1 MTDSALPLGVSEGRD
16 AFVAAVRSLLL
27 GLPEQGPRE
36 VWMVDP
42 EFEAWPLD
50 DDPVLDAFTQW
61 LRPAG
66 RRLHIVA
73 GDFKALALR
82 HPRFSTWRRPW
93 AHALDAW
100 QPLPEEQVQLPA
112 LLLAGGSALE
122 LLDAARWR
130 ARVVSTRPALRA
142 LHENVATLLHRCES
156 AWPVTTLGL

>member
-16 AFVAAVRSLLL
+16 AFVAAVRGLLL
-27 GLPEQGPRE
+27 GLPERGPRE
-36 VWMVDP
+36 LWMVDA

-50 DDPVLDAFTQW
+50 DPPVLDALALW

-73 GDFKALALR
+73 SDFKAVALR

-100 QPLPEEQVQLPA
+100 QPLAEEQVQLPT
-112 LLLAGGSALE
+112 LLLAGDAALE
-122 LLDAARWR
+122 LLDASRWR
-130 ARVVSTRPALRA
+130 ARVASARPALRT
-142 LHENVATLLHRCES
+142 LHENVATLLHRCQS